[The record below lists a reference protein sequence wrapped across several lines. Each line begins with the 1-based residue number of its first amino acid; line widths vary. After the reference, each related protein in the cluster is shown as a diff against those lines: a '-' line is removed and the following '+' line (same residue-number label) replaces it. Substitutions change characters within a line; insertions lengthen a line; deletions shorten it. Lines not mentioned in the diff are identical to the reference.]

1 MNRSFALIGVV
12 IVVFAASGFLFG
24 DDKDS
29 KSDTKVVKQGALP
42 ANYSKLGLSDDQ
54 KKKVREIRSEYNSKI
69 ADLEERI
76 KDLRKKER
84 LAMEDVLTD
93 TQRARLKEL
102 VLEKAP
108 GEREKK

>member
-1 MNRSFALIGVV
+1 MNRSFALVGVV
-12 IVVFAASGFLFG
+12 VVVFAASGFLFG

-29 KSDTKVVKQGALP
+29 KSDTKVVKPGALP

-54 KKKVREIRSEYNSKI
+54 KKKIREIRSEYNSKI
-69 ADLEERI
+69 ADLKERI
-76 KDLRKKER
+76 KELRKKER
-84 LAMEDVLTD
+84 LAMEDALTD